1 MIIAEAAKLLGIST
15 QAVYK
20 RIERKT
26 CKAQKIGR
34 DWHIEPSEVERL
46 RRQMKQTTTTT
57 EGDS

>member
-1 MIIAEAAKLLGIST
+1 MIIAEAAKILGIST

-34 DWHIEPSEVERL
+34 DWHIEPAEVERL
-46 RRQMKQTTTTT
+46 RRQIKTT
-57 EGDS
+57 EPKT